1 MRSLIAILFLSLI
14 GLGILHFAR
23 ADISRDDIRGTMQSL
38 VYSYNQLDNKL
49 ERHEH
54 RERALGELLKKAL
67 QSLQKGQKNLEPLNG
82 IFGRLDERVSQIE
95 TLLITQEEKYNLQT
109 EKLGEALEHIF
120 KWMRENDE
128 CLKRP
133 PMPPG
138 AEVIAI
144 TPAPITAAPAI
155 SPEYIKEQEK
165 INQKLLEQVTKLS
178 TKVDKLLDTSKN
190 MMEQTEVA
198 FKGVPSTAEMLTKI
212 EDKLVSYSVI
222 TPAPL
227 PEPVDNSEFENKV
240 LVKFDELATGM
251 QELCAQPKVQ
261 EGLSSQDK
269 EFIHGL
275 TNETLNAL
283 ESVKVNLQSATE
295 KANTKTATLIK
306 ETEQQLESGAN
317 KILNGVTTQ
326 ADTLEKFYNEMNTSY
341 SKLNDGLEVFSKFNN
356 ILMANSEY
364 VLDTQRKVEFG
375 TLQTVQKINDL
386 LDKQRE
392 EITELLKTRF
402 DNVDETVINGQLETM
417 QNLSSTIESEISHVW
432 RQISIMNAEMADSKD
447 LLSLMQGRNEVF
459 VNSTFLSMDS
469 MGNKV
474 EDIKGRMLDMDTNL
488 NYLLGK
494 LSLMSQEFGAIKQG
508 LAESLEQLRNTFHV
522 MQEKIPAGPGPHNIG
537 KNEYETELNLLN
549 KRHAAEAGQREP
561 KL

>member
-1 MRSLIAILFLSLI
+1 MHRLIGVLFLSLI
-14 GLGILHFAR
+14 GLGLLDNTQ
-23 ADISRDDIRGTMQSL
+23 ADASRDDIRGTLQSL

-67 QSLQKGQKNLEPLNG
+67 QTLQKGQKNLEPLNG

-95 TLLITQEEKYNLQT
+95 TMLITQEEKYNIQT
-109 EKLGEALEHIF
+109 EKLGETLEHIF

-128 CLKRP
+128 CYKRP
-133 PMPPG
+133 PVPPG
-138 AEVIAI
+138 GQAVA
-144 TPAPITAAPAI
+144 TPAPIVQVPAVP
-155 SPEYIKEQEK
+155 PEFIKQQEK
-165 INQKLLEQVTKLS
+165 INQNMLEQITKLS
-178 TKVDKLLDTSKN
+178 SNVEKLLDTSKD

-198 FKGVPSTAEMLTKI
+198 FKSVPSTAEMLTKI
-212 EDKLVSYSVI
+212 EDKLVSYSVV
-222 TPAPL
+222 TPPPV

-240 LVKFDELATGM
+240 LVKFDELATGI
-251 QELCAQPKVQ
+251 QELRTQPKPK
-261 EGLSSQDK
+261 EGLSDTDK

-275 TNETLNAL
+275 TNDTLAAIEN
-283 ESVKVNLQSATE
+283 VKVNVQSATE
-295 KANTKTATLIK
+295 KAFAETGSLIK
-306 ETEQQLESGAN
+306 ESEQNLESGAA
-317 KILNGVTTQ
+317 KILEGVTVQTNE
-326 ADTLEKFYNEMNTSY
+326 LEKFYNEMNTSY
-341 SKLNDGLEVFSKFNN
+341 SKLNDGLEIFSKFNN

-375 TLQTVQKINDL
+375 TLQTVQKINDII
-386 LDKQRE
+386 DKQRE
-392 EITELLKTRF
+392 EIIDLLKTRF
-402 DNVDETVINGQLETM
+402 DAVDENVINSQFETM

-432 RQISIMNAEMADSKD
+432 RQISIMNGEITDNKE

-459 VNSTFLSMDS
+459 VNSTFLSMAS

-522 MQEKIPAGPGPHNIG
+522 MQEKIPSPGPGPHNIA

-549 KRHAAEAGQREP
+549 KRHAAATVQ
-561 KL
+561 

>member
-1 MRSLIAILFLSLI
+1 MRRLIGILFLCLI
-14 GLGILHFAR
+14 GFGLLDTTR

-95 TLLITQEEKYNLQT
+95 TMLITQEEKYNIQT
-109 EKLGEALEHIF
+109 EKLGETLEHIF

-128 CLKRP
+128 CYKRP
-133 PMPPG
+133 PMPLG
-138 AEVIAI
+138 GQAIA
-144 TPAPITAAPAI
+144 PSPPIIQAPAV
-155 SPEYIKEQEK
+155 SPEFIAEQEK
-165 INQKLLEQVTKLS
+165 INRNMLEHIEKLS
-178 TKVDKLLDTSKN
+178 SNVEKLLDASKD

-198 FKGVPSTAEMLTKI
+198 FKSVPSTAEMLTKI

-222 TPAPL
+222 TPAPA

-240 LVKFDELATGM
+240 FGKFDELATGI
-251 QELCAQPKVQ
+251 QELRAQPKPH
-261 EGLSSQDK
+261 EGLSEADK
-269 EFIHGL
+269 ELIHGL
-275 TNETLNAL
+275 TNDTLAAIENVKTNVQ
-283 ESVKVNLQSATE
+283 SVTE
-295 KANTKTATLIK
+295 QAQAGTAALIK
-306 ETEQQLESGAN
+306 ETEQSLETGAA
-317 KILNGVTTQ
+317 KILEGVTEQ

-341 SKLNDGLEVFSKFNN
+341 SKLNDGLEIFSKFNN

-392 EITELLKTRF
+392 EIVDLLKARF
-402 DNVDETVINGQLETM
+402 DAVDENVIAGQIETM

-432 RQISIMNAEMADSKD
+432 RQISIMNAEIIDNKD

-459 VNSTFLSMDS
+459 VNSTFLSMAS

-522 MQEKIPAGPGPHNIG
+522 MQEKIPAAGPGPHNIA
-537 KNEYETELNLLN
+537 KNEYETEVNLLN
-549 KRHAAEAGQREP
+549 KRHGGSAEQ
-561 KL
+561 